1 MKYVGFLFLALL
13 LFSCGSIQVYTD
25 YDENVRLEEMRS
37 YDFYEDMETGLN
49 DLDEKRVFA
58 ALEKELENRNFNTSD
73 QPDFKINLY
82 TEAYQK
88 HSQNVIGLNIG
99 TYGNHVGG
107 QIGSG
112 IPINSTEDML
122 RITIEFARASTDEL
136 FWQGIVE
143 DSMKPNES
151 PKDREA
157 RLAQMI
163 KKLMGKYPIKS
174 L

>member
-1 MKYVGFLFLALL
+1 MKYLSFLFIVL
-13 LFSCGSIQVYTD
+13 LFSSCGSIQVYTD
-25 YDENVRLEEMRS
+25 YDENISWEEMKS

-58 ALEKELENRNFNTSD
+58 ALEKELENRNFTTSN
-73 QPDFKINLY
+73 QPDFRINLY

-88 HSQNVIGLNIG
+88 HSQNIIGLNVG

-112 IPINSTEDML
+112 IPINSTADML
-122 RITIEFARASTDEL
+122 RITVEFANASTHEL

-143 DSMKPNES
+143 DKMKPNES

-157 RLAQMI
+157 RLTQMI
-163 KKLMGKYPIKS
+163 KKLMAKYPVKS